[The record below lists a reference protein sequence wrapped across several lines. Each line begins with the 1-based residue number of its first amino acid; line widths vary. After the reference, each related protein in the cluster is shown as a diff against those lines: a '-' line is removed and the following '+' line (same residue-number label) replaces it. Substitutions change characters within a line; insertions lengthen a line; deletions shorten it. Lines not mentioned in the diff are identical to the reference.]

1 MSFRMWLRRAMP
13 YLIASAL
20 AFTSAYIVVA
30 VAVFPADGGPDDVT
44 VPSVTGMTIDDATKR
59 LEKAGFKLAQGQSRP
74 SEGAPAGTIIE
85 QTPLG
90 GSLTNPGATVSV
102 VTSAGQREAV
112 IPETRGMSRRD
123 AERALADAGFSVGAV
138 QQQPSDSARGTVL
151 ATVPAAGTKAAAGAV
166 TLVLSN
172 GPPSVTL
179 PNVVGRSYGDARSAL
194 EQIGLLVNG
203 SGLDSASTE
212 PAGTVVSQSPS
223 AGRTVPS
230 GTTIQLRISAG
241 IGIVPPPQE

>member
-1 MSFRMWLRRAMP
+1 MSFRLRMRRAMP
-13 YLIASAL
+13 YLIAAALGFSA
-20 AFTSAYIVVA
+20 AYVVVA
-30 VAVFPADGGPDDVT
+30 VAIFPASGGPDDVT
-44 VPSVTGMTIDDATKR
+44 VPSLTGMTVADATKR
-59 LEKAGFKLAQGQSRP
+59 VEKAGFKLKQGDSRP

-85 QTPLG
+85 QNPLG
-90 GSLTNPGATVSV
+90 GALAHPGATVSV
-102 VTSAGQREAV
+102 VTSAGQRESV
-112 IPETRGMSRRD
+112 VPETAGMSRRD
-123 AERALADAGFSVGAV
+123 AERALEQAGFAVGAV

-151 ATVPAAGTKAAAGAV
+151 ATLPAGGTKVAAGSVTLILSSGPAAV
-166 TLVLSN
+166 R
-172 GPPSVTL
+172 L

-230 GTTIQLRISAG
+230 GTTIQLRLSAG
-241 IGIVPPPQE
+241 LGIVPPPEE